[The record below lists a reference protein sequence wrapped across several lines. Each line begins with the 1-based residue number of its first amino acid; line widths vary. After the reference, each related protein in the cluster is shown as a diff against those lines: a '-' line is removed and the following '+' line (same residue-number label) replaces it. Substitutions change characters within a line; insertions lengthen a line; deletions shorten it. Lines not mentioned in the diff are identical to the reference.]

1 MIHYSLQ
8 FTVYSFI
15 LTSGNGPAGGNNFR
29 EGIVIFVLRDHGSR
43 GDIFLALAV
52 VGPSR
57 LVDGLNPEEDHPAAE
72 VLTCVVKSKLTK

>member
-1 MIHYSLQ
+1 MIQVGDARDAQADGRGLSKLEMEE
-8 FTVYSFI
+8 SRDE
-15 LTSGNGPAGGNNFR
+15 SRPP
-29 EGIVIFVLRDHGSR
+29 GIGIFVLRDNGSR

-72 VLTCVVKSKLTK
+72 VLTCVV